1 MKMLEDLK
9 AIPRPV
15 WNLAFATFVN
25 RAGTMVLPFLVIYL
39 TRHLGFSTVHAGYIL
54 ALYGIGALITAPTAG
69 HLCDRYGAVRIM
81 EISIFS
87 NGILLLLLPFITH
100 HVAVIIAIFVL
111 AIFAE
116 MFRPASMA
124 AVTQFVTPEQRKPA
138 YALSR
143 LAINLGMSIGPAL
156 GGFLATVSYNWLFL
170 IDGATSILAGILLVI
185 AALPNRPKHKQPKT
199 AEQSIQASSIFHDTR
214 LILFLVSVIPI
225 AFVFFQHISAMPLY
239 MVRDLKMSEK
249 IYGLMFTLNTLLIV
263 ALELPI
269 NLATVHWSSRKSL
282 VLGTILCAIG
292 FGSLAFATNIT
303 TVMMTV
309 IVWTFGEMIL
319 FPAMSAYVAHIAPP
333 HKQGMYM
340 GFYVMTFG
348 IGFTLAPWGG
358 TQLLSYGGVICWS
371 VVFVVGMISA
381 IMMATFVRDPVVAEK
396 VPA

>member
-1 MKMLEDLK
+1 MWDDLK

-39 TRHLGFSTVHAGYIL
+39 TRHLGFSTIHAGYIL
-54 ALYGIGALITAPTAG
+54 ALYGIGALIIAPTAG

-87 NGILLLLLPFITH
+87 NGILLLVLPFITH
-100 HVAVIIAIFVL
+100 HVAVIIAIFML
-111 AIFAE
+111 AIVAE

-124 AVTQFVTPEQRKPA
+124 AVTQFVTVEQRKPA

-156 GGFLATVSYNWLFL
+156 GGFLATVSYTWLFW
-170 IDGATSILAGILLVI
+170 IDGATSILAGFLLII
-185 AALPNRPKHKQPKT
+185 AALPNQPRHRQLKNS
-199 AEQSIQASSIFHDTR
+199 EQNFQASSILHDTR
-214 LILFLVSVIPI
+214 LILFLLSVIPI

-292 FGSLAFATNIT
+292 FGGLAFATNIM

-319 FPAMSAYVAHIAPP
+319 FPGMSAYVAHIAPE
-333 HKQGMYM
+333 HKQGAYM

-358 TQLLSYGGVICWS
+358 TQLLNYGGVICWG

-381 IMMATFVRDPVVAEK
+381 IMMAIFVREPVPAEK
-396 VPA
+396 VNI

>member
-81 EISIFS
+81 EISIFA
-87 NGILLLLLPFITH
+87 NGILLLVLPFITH
-100 HVAVIIAIFVL
+100 HVAVTIAIFVL

-124 AVTQFVTPEQRKPA
+124 AVTQFVTAEQRKPA

-156 GGFLATVSYNWLFL
+156 GGFLATVSYNWLFC

-185 AALPNRPKHKQPKT
+185 AALPNQPRHKQPKS
-199 AEQSIQASSIFHDTR
+199 ADQSIEASSIFHDSR
-214 LILFLVSVIPI
+214 LILFLLSVIPI

-263 ALELPI
+263 VLELPI

-282 VLGTILCAIG
+282 VLGTILTAIG
-292 FGSLAFATNIT
+292 FGGLAFATNIT

-333 HKQGMYM
+333 HKQGIYM

-358 TQLLSYGGVICWS
+358 TQLLNHGGIICWGVIS
-371 VVFVVGMISA
+371 VVGMISA
-381 IMMATFVRDPVVAEK
+381 IMMATFVRDPVAAEK